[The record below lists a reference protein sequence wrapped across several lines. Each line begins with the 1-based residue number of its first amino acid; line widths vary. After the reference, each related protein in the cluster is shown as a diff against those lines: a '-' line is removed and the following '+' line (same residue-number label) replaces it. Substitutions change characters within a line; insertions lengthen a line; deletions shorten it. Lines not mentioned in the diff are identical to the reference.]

1 MGTAVTIPKYEAV
14 ADRVQ
19 AMIDNGVYEP
29 GERLPSIREL
39 HLQLG
44 VSAIGSLRP
53 PGPAYLSRCRYP
65 HGRRRL

>member
-1 MGTAVTIPKYEAV
+1 MGTAATIPKYEAV

-44 VSAIGSLRP
+44 VSINTVRE
-53 PGPAYLSRCRYP
+53 AYRVLESR
-65 HGRRRL
+65 GVAEAVS